1 MAVVVDTETAPPRER
16 FDLWTEAS
24 LQVFEPI
31 AVELRD
37 ESQRRADSPFAARL
51 LRYELGPVTLYR
63 MWSDASLVRRTL
75 PLIRADDPEIIHCMV
90 LTRGRCAV
98 AQEDRSDVAGP
109 NELIS
114 WQSSVPFE
122 IESLTSFDGVIV
134 EVPSLLMGA
143 HVDRVC
149 RRTAQRID
157 GEVGMGKLVRH
168 YFVELQAG
176 LEDGTLAE
184 NDPQVAESVVDLV
197 RTIYLRPSTAGT
209 HVSTADM
216 LRTQIKA
223 FIDANL
229 TDPAL
234 SPEDIARRHYISRS
248 YLDKLFAAEGTS
260 VWESIKA
267 KRLDRCRRD
276 LLDPAMDAES
286 IFEIALRWG
295 FVSAP
300 HFSRA
305 FRATYGVSP
314 RDFRATFRAP

>member
-1 MAVVVDTETAPPRER
+1 LAVVVDTETAPPRER

-37 ESQRRADSPFAARL
+37 ERQPPFSARL

-63 MWSDASLVRRTL
+63 MSSDASLVRRTV
-75 PLIRADDPEIIHCMV
+75 PMIQADDPEVIHCMALV
-90 LTRGRCAV
+90 RGRCAV
-98 AQEDRSDVAGP
+98 AQEDRADVAEP
-109 NELIS
+109 NQLIS

-122 IESLTSFDGVIV
+122 IESMTSFDGVIV
-134 EVPSLLMGA
+134 EVPSKLMGA

-157 GEVGMGKLVRH
+157 GDAGIGKLVRH
-168 YFVELQAG
+168 YLLELQAG

-197 RTIYLRPSTAGT
+197 RTVYLRPSTGAHAGT
-209 HVSTADM
+209 ADL

-223 FIDANL
+223 YIDANL
-229 TDPAL
+229 TDPGL
-234 SPEDIARRHYISRS
+234 CPEGVARRHYISRS
-248 YLDKLFAAEGTS
+248 YLDKLFAGEGTS

-276 LLDPAMDAES
+276 LLDPALDGDS

-305 FRATYGVSP
+305 FRAAYGVSP
-314 RDFRATFRAP
+314 RDFRATFRARA

>member
-1 MAVVVDTETAPPRER
+1 LAVVVDTETAPPRER

-24 LQVFEPI
+24 LAVFEPI

-37 ESQRRADSPFAARL
+37 ESQPPFSARL
-51 LRYELGPVTLYR
+51 MRYAVGPATLYR

-75 PLIRADDPEIIHCMV
+75 PMIRADDPELIHFMV
-90 LTRGRCAV
+90 LIRGRCTV
-98 AQEDRSDVAGP
+98 AQEDRSDLAGP
-109 NELIS
+109 NQLIS
-114 WQSSVPFE
+114 WQSSAPFV
-122 IESLTSFDGVIV
+122 IESLTSFDGIIV
-134 EVPSLLMGA
+134 EVPTLLMGA
-143 HVDRVC
+143 HADRVC
-149 RRTAQRID
+149 RGTAQRFD
-157 GEVGMGKLVRH
+157 GDTGLGKLVRH
-168 YFVELQAG
+168 YLVELQAG

-197 RTIYLRPSTAGT
+197 RTVYLRPAADGA
-209 HVSTADM
+209 HASTADM

-223 FIDANL
+223 HIDAHL
-229 TDPAL
+229 TDPEL
-234 SPEDIARRHYISRS
+234 SPEDIARRHFISRS

-276 LLDPAMDAES
+276 LLDPALDADS

-305 FRATYGVSP
+305 FRAAYRVSP
-314 RDFRATFRAP
+314 RDFRATYRAA

>member
-1 MAVVVDTETAPPRER
+1 LAVVVDTETAPPRER

-37 ESQRRADSPFAARL
+37 ERQPPFSARL

-63 MWSDASLVRRTL
+63 MSSDASLVRRTL
-75 PLIRADDPEIIHCMV
+75 PMIHADDPEVIHCMA
-90 LTRGRCAV
+90 LTHGRCFV
-98 AQEDRSDVAGP
+98 AQEDRSDVAEP
-109 NELIS
+109 NALIS
-114 WQSSVPFE
+114 WQSSAPFQ

-134 EVPSLLMGA
+134 EVPWKLMGA

-157 GEVGMGKLVRH
+157 GDTGMGKLVRH
-168 YFVELQAG
+168 YLVELQAG

-184 NDPQVAESVVDLV
+184 NDPQIAESVVDLV
-197 RTIYLRPSTAGT
+197 RTVYLQPSRTGAHAGT
-209 HVSTADM
+209 ADL

-223 FIDANL
+223 YIDANL
-229 TDPAL
+229 TDPRLA
-234 SPEDIARRHYISRS
+234 PEDIARHHYISRS
-248 YLDKLFAAEGTS
+248 YLDKLFAADGTS
-260 VWESIKA
+260 VAESIKA

-276 LLDPAMDAES
+276 LLDPAMDGRS

-305 FRATYGVSP
+305 FRSTYGLSP
-314 RDFRATFRAP
+314 RDFRAMFRAS